1 MSFVPKYILSLID
14 YKKGEIVK
22 SEDYNGILNLLVA
35 ASDNNTKALE
45 QLFFDEEI
53 KWVLNA
59 INADDAKHALK
70 ADDSDALSGATLVRS
85 NTGTL
90 SDSDNIIPSSK
101 VVKAYIDSYI
111 NTSSENF
118 SNISKLLNS
127 ITNKNVEQDNRLAN
141 IDGALMLNNNKI
153 TLLENRLNTTNNEI
167 NAIKNTD
174 LAQDATI
181 SNHNKRILAL
191 EAGEIPSD
199 IIDTLMSIQNYALY
213 LGLSP
218 TGEQQYS
225 TNIVA
230 QANTAFNLSI
240 DGSPI
245 PANSFARNEVLDRLN
260 SASFITRGVLADPI
274 GEAYTVGELKNL
286 MHGSYEVSN
295 TNALK
300 LLNIDNAGTLR
311 SYPCT
316 NGVSL
321 EFEIQT
327 GPQTGSFSTLFITT
341 STPDNTLIT
350 SLDWYN
356 AKDVHDTLANEIT
369 ALDTNKLAVNALL
382 AGTDIAIT
390 KAENICTVNY
400 TGPKIVISEEQP
412 DPDPERVTLWIA
424 L

>member
-59 INADDAKHALK
+59 INADEAKHALK
-70 ADDSDALSGATLVRS
+70 ADDSDALSGAILVRS

-141 IDGALMLNNNKI
+141 IDGTLTLSNNKI

-167 NAIKNTD
+167 NAIKSTD

-240 DGSPI
+240 DGSLI
-245 PANSFARNEVLDRLN
+245 PANSFARNEALDLLN

-327 GPQTGSFSTLFITT
+327 GPQTGSFSTLFIAT

-350 SLDWYN
+350 SLEWYN

-369 ALDTNKLAVNALL
+369 ALDTNKLSVNALL

-390 KAENICTVNY
+390 KAENACTVNY